1 MEKAAAARKRR
12 SKETAGNR
20 KRKGA
25 RGGNNDGV
33 GEAEDHI
40 SNLPDVILYIIISLL
55 PTKYGARTQALSS
68 RWRHL
73 WHSAPLNLEADGTLC
88 GYVRKRVPIV
98 SKILSNHPGPCRRF
112 YFPCIYVN
120 YNSVDSQLDEID
132 NWFQSRAL
140 DKLQELDIEY
150 ARRWWNPPD
159 MSFPLPASV
168 LRFAPTLVVVR
179 IGGCNFPSHITTSVI
194 FPLLKQLTLEYVSIS
209 KDEMTPISMTN
220 PICTVKVLALN
231 SFEPQL
237 DALLDVLWCF
247 PCLERLYVNLCQH
260 STMDMENMLQCDT
273 LGPIESL
280 ETHLKRVVFE
290 NYEGND
296 QDVDFAKYFILNAK
310 VLKEIK
316 IAGPKS
322 HHTEWVADQ
331 HILLQVE
338 DRASRDLEFE
348 FMSECKNFGYNKHIH
363 DFIDDPFDCSCCR
376 RELD

>member
-25 RGGNNDGV
+25 RDGNNDGV

-73 WHSAPLNLEADGTLC
+73 WHSAPLNLEADHTLC

-98 SKILSNHPGPCRRF
+98 SKILSDHPGPCRRF

-120 YNSVDSQLDEID
+120 YNSVDSQLDDIE

-140 DKLQELDIEY
+140 DNLQELDIKY
-150 ARRWWNPPD
+150 AHHWWNSPD
-159 MSFPLPASV
+159 MSFPLPSSV
-168 LRFAPTLVVVR
+168 LRFAPTLLVVK

-209 KDEMTPISMTN
+209 EDVFNRVLSGCRVLESLLLFDIFSSGRLHISSLTLRS
-220 PICTVKVLALN
+220 IGFRARRTSTQELIID
-231 SFEPQL
+231 
-237 DALLDVLWCF
+237 DA
-247 PCLERLYVNLCQH
+247 PCLER
-260 STMDMENMLQCDT
+260 
-273 LGPIESL
+273 
-280 ETHLKRVVFE
+280 
-290 NYEGND
+290 
-296 QDVDFAKYFILNAK
+296 
-310 VLKEIK
+310 
-316 IAGPKS
+316 
-322 HHTEWVADQ
+322 
-331 HILLQVE
+331 
-338 DRASRDLEFE
+338 
-348 FMSECKNFGYNKHIH
+348 FMSLYPPDMSYESIRVICAPKLKILGLLS
-363 DFIDDPFDCSCCR
+363 PFLSNL
-376 RELD
+376 EIATLFFKVVILES